1 MKRLRSIP
9 GASLFRRTTN
19 SNKSSITKSCSIA
32 QINRPSVLASILGSM
47 LGLVLSLLA
56 LLAIASPPPAPAQG
70 AATTGAG
77 ETFQT
82 VAPGI
87 EYLQL
92 VRGRKSDSEATGP
105 WAINL
110 LRIDL
115 SKAKL
120 RLVHAMDEAVGLET
134 VSSMAARYRAV
145 AAVNSGYFRTT
156 GTYRGDSIGVGVLNG
171 KLISEPYNNRASMG
185 LIEKPGKSDILL
197 GHLKFNAFLGAGR
210 TARRVVDGFN
220 RPRGG
225 NELIIFTPEFHRTTL
240 TNPDGLELIVRRGR
254 VIERRD
260 QEGSSVIPTDG
271 FVVSASGSARQWA
284 LDNLPTGERLKLEVT
299 LTPVESEQASLWKQ
313 AASIIGG
320 GPQLIKNGR
329 VEITNAAEKILPSF
343 VSDGHPRTAIA
354 KLRSGR
360 ILLVTVD
367 GRQPGESIGM
377 SLTMLADLLLE
388 FDATEAINLDGGGST
403 TMVIRNKIV
412 NKPSDATGERPVSD
426 AILVFSREVK
436 HQ

>member
-1 MKRLRSIP
+1 MRRLRLVPS
-9 GASLFRRTTN
+9 ADSFRPQT
-19 SNKSSITKSCSIA
+19 KSQRHSITTSSTLAKT
-32 QINRPSVLASILGSM
+32 NRRR
-47 LGLVLSLLA
+47 LGLVLSLFA
-56 LLAIASPPPAPAQG
+56 LLAITSKPPARPASAQTA
-70 AATTGAG
+70 AATNAA
-77 ETFQT
+77 ETFQP

-105 WAINL
+105 WVINL

-120 RLVHAMDEAVGLET
+120 RMVHAMDEAVGLET
-134 VSSMAARYRAV
+134 VSSMATRYRAL

-185 LIEKPGKSDILL
+185 LIDKPGKQEVVL
-197 GHLKFNAFLGAGR
+197 GHLKFNAFLTAGR
-210 TARRVVDGFN
+210 TAKRVVDGFN
-220 RPRGG
+220 RPRGE

-260 QEGSSVIPTDG
+260 HEGSSVIPADG
-271 FVVSASGSARQWA
+271 FVVSTCGSARQWA
-284 LDNLPTGERLKLEVT
+284 LDNLPTGVRLNLKT
-299 LTPVESEQASLWKQ
+299 ALTPVESDQSSPWKQ
-313 AASIIGG
+313 AANIIGG
-320 GPQLIKNGR
+320 GPQLVRNGR

-354 KLRSGR
+354 KLKSGK

-377 SLTMLADLLLE
+377 SLTMLASLLLE
-388 FDATEAINLDGGGST
+388 FDATDAINLDGGGST
-403 TMVIRNKIV
+403 TMVIRNKIA

-436 HQ
+436 HP

>member
-9 GASLFRRTTN
+9 GASLFRGTTN
-19 SNKSSITKSCSIA
+19 SHNNSFTTLSSTV
-32 QINRPSVLASILGSM
+32 QNNRRSVFGTV
-47 LGLVLSLLA
+47 LGLTLSLVA
-56 LLAIASPPPAPAQG
+56 LLAIASQPVARPTSAQAAAAPD
-70 AATTGAG
+70 AAG
-77 ETFQT
+77 TFQT

-87 EYLQL
+87 EHLQL
-92 VRGRKSDSEATGP
+92 VRGHKSDSEATGP
-105 WAINL
+105 WVINL

-115 SKAKL
+115 SKANL

-134 VSSMAARYRAV
+134 VSSMAARYRAR

-185 LIEKPGKSDILL
+185 LIEKPGKQEVVL

-210 TARRVVDGFN
+210 TDKRAVNGFN
-220 RPRGG
+220 RPRGE

-254 VIERRD
+254 VIDRRD
-260 QEGSSVIPTDG
+260 QGGSSVIPADG

-284 LDNLPTGERLKLEVT
+284 LDNLPSRARLNLKVT

-329 VEITNAAEKILPSF
+329 VEITNTAEKILPAF

-354 KLRSGR
+354 KLKSGQ

-377 SLTMLADLLLE
+377 SLTMLASLLLE
-388 FDATEAINLDGGGST
+388 FDATDAINLDGGGST
-403 TMVIRNKIV
+403 TMVIRNKII

-426 AILVFSREVK
+426 AILVFSRAVK
-436 HQ
+436 